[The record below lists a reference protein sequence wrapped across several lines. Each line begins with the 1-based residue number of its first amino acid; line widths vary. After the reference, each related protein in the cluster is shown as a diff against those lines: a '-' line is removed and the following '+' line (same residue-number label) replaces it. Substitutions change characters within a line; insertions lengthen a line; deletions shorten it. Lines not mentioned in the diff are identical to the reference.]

1 MIDYLADYLVEIGR
15 YPLLT
20 PAEEILLGHQIQ
32 EGIRLREKENPT
44 KSEKRRILLGRRA
57 EDKFINSNLRLVVSV
72 AKRYTK
78 RVQHFDLLDLIQEG
92 NIGLKKAV
100 DRFDPTRGY
109 RFSTYAYWWIRQ
121 QITRSI
127 GAREHLI
134 KLPGSVAELSRKV
147 HATGVMKLLE
157 QGKPVTAQNLAE
169 LFDVDPKEIELILE
183 RGGRISSLDSTPNNG
198 DDLSCLHELIAD
210 PSYKEDEPEFYSD
223 EFDELIT
230 HINNL
235 DEREREVLEMFW
247 GLKDDKQMNYAEI
260 GKVLGVGR
268 ERIRQI
274 EHKARRK
281 IRQKL
286 HTMRSNSL
294 VYREASQEIPS
305 VLPQRRKV
313 AFLSLGEQKRQNF
326 KFRNSENRFL

>member
-1 MIDYLADYLVEIGR
+1 MIDYLSDYLLEIGR

-44 KSEKRRILLGRRA
+44 KAEKRRILLGRRA

-127 GAREHLI
+127 GNGEHLI
-134 KLPGSVAELSRKV
+134 KLPGAVAELSRKI
-147 HATGVMKLLE
+147 HASGKMELLE
-157 QGKPVTAQNLAE
+157 QGKAVTAQNLAE

-183 RGGRISSLDSTPNNG
+183 RGGRISSLDSTPKHG

-210 PSYKEDEPEFYSD
+210 PSSKEDEPEFYSD
-223 EFDELIT
+223 EFEELIT
-230 HINNL
+230 YVNDL
-235 DEREREVLEMFW
+235 DEREREVMEMFW
-247 GLKDDKQMNYAEI
+247 GLKDDVRMNYSEI
-260 GKVLGVGR
+260 AKILGVGR
-268 ERIRQI
+268 ERVRQI

-281 IRQKL
+281 IKQKL
-286 HTMRSNSL
+286 NAMRSTTL
-294 VYREASQEIPS
+294 VSRGQSQEIPR

-326 KFRNSENRFL
+326 EFRNSENRFL